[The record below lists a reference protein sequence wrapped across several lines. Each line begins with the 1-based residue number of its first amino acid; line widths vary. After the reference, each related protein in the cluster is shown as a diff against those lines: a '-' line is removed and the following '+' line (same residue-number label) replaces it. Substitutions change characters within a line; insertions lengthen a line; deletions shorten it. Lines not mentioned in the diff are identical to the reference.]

1 MVGRVLILRNSTR
14 TFNAVF
20 GVLFSARPRE
30 AANLGKKLHLK
41 VWRIDGETQ
50 LSLFFKLIQNSPT
63 CGRVARVGAIGGP
76 FGQQDIMI

>member
-1 MVGRVLILRNSTR
+1 MSFNSPRVYMHFERHLRR
-14 TFNAVF
+14 VVF
-20 GVLFSARPRE
+20 GTARE

-41 VWRIDGETQ
+41 VWRIDGEPQ

>member
-1 MVGRVLILRNSTR
+1 MHLKRRLRRV
-14 TFNAVF
+14 VF
-20 GVLFSARPRE
+20 GTARE

-41 VWRIDGETQ
+41 VWRIDGEPQ